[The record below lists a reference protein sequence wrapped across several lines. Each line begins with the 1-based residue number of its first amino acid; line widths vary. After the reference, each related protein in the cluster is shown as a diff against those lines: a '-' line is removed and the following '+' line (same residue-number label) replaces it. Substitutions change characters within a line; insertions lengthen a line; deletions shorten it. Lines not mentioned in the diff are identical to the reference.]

1 MPFLGD
7 AYLPAGLRIYAIG
20 DVHGCL
26 DRLQELHA
34 TIAADLKLS
43 PVDEHRIVHCGDYVD
58 RGTQSAGTIAYL
70 IELTRDNPD
79 VVCLYGNHEDELL
92 GFLEDPDHWGR
103 VWLTYGG
110 RQTLESYGM
119 DPGRHEDNPKGWLNL
134 RDDFE
139 SLFPMEHRRF
149 LQALPRQIQFG
160 DFFFVHAGVRP
171 GRPLPAQESDD
182 LIWIREPFLS
192 SASDHGAVIVH
203 GHTPVEAREVHP
215 NRINID
221 TGAVFGNA
229 LTCVVIE
236 DNEIRFL
243 TA

>member
-7 AYLPAGLRIYAIG
+7 AYLPDGLRVYAIG

-26 DRLQELHA
+26 GQLRDLHSA
-34 TIAADLKLS
+34 IAADLELFGTA
-43 PVDEHRIVHCGDYVD
+43 EHRIVHCGDYVD
-58 RGTQSAGTIAYL
+58 RGPDSAATVEYL
-70 IELTRDNPD
+70 IGFACKDPD

-110 RQTLESYGM
+110 RQTLTSYGVDLSNM
-119 DPGRHEDNPKGWLNL
+119 EDNPSGWRRL
-134 RDDFE
+134 RDEFE
-139 SLFPMEHRRF
+139 ALFPMEHRRF
-149 LQALPRQIQFG
+149 LQGLPRKVQFG
-160 DFFFVHAGVRP
+160 DFFFAHAGIRP
-171 GRPLPAQESDD
+171 GRPLHAQETDD
-182 LIWIREPFLS
+182 LMWIREPFLS
-192 SASDHGAVIVH
+192 STSDHGAVVVH
-203 GHTPVEAREVHP
+203 GHTPVETREVRP

-221 TGAVFGNA
+221 TGAVFGNE

-236 DNEIRFL
+236 ENEIRFL